1 MDFMFNIFPVFFV
14 IIFVIVIGSFIVA
27 AATGVKEW
35 SHNNGQPKL
44 TVNAKVV
51 CRRENVT
58 HHNHNTGDHMHQ
70 TTSTTY
76 YVTFEVESGDRM
88 EFVVSGNQYGMLAEG
103 DKGKLHFQGSRYLGF
118 DRSINI

>member
-51 CRRENVT
+51 SRRENVS

-88 EFVVSGNQYGMLAEG
+88 EFAVSGNQYGMLAEG

>member
-1 MDFMFNIFPVFFV
+1 MDLMFNLFPIFFI
-14 IIFVIVIGSFIVA
+14 IIFVIVVGSFIVA
-27 AATGVKEW
+27 AITGVKEW

-44 TVNAKVV
+44 TVNSRIVGK
-51 CRRENVT
+51 RENVT
-58 HHNHNTGDHMHQ
+58 HHNHNSGDHMHH

-88 EFVVSGNQYGMLAEG
+88 EFAVSGNQYGMLIEG

-118 DRSINI
+118 ERIF